1 MLIVTILVWTFQVH
15 ANVSLKR
22 IDSFMNN
29 ENLEDYVELI
39 KAKDQQKNSND
50 EEEEDENVEEIA
62 IECSDATLK
71 WNKNQVLMS
80 FHFEVCFGGK

>member
-1 MLIVTILVWTFQVH
+1 
-15 ANVSLKR
+15 
-22 IDSFMNN
+22 MNN

-39 KAKDQQKNSND
+39 KAKDQPKDFD
-50 EEEEDENVEEIA
+50 EDEEDETVEEIA

>member
-1 MLIVTILVWTFQVH
+1 
-15 ANVSLKR
+15 
-22 IDSFMNN
+22 MNN

-71 WNKNQVLMS
+71 WNKNQV
-80 FHFEVCFGGK
+80 FCHFILKFVMGGNKTT